1 MGSNSFRWEHCKRIH
16 IVLSRTV
23 RNVLWLLGILMV
35 LSACRGKNPPPPVRR
50 TLPKEILLPPT
61 RTIESA
67 PGLPKR
73 RRVTPS
79 VPAATPTPVLTP
91 TPTPTPV
98 PSMQRTRPA
107 ALPPQRIVVPAI
119 ELDAPVVPMRWHN
132 VVRNGQE
139 FTEWDIPDY
148 AAGFQIGSAL
158 PGQPGNTVIAGHH
171 NIKGRVFDRLWNLV
185 PGDSIYLYTAE
196 NVFHYVVEDM
206 FFLREL
212 GASPE
217 QRRQNAV
224 WIGPS
229 LDERL
234 TLVTCW
240 PPTGNAYRLIVI
252 AKPAQ
257 LVAAQHAAPG
267 R

>member
-1 MGSNSFRWEHCKRIH
+1 MGHVNLRRQRSRRFGPLGHVIRNALW
-16 IVLSRTV
+16 VLGLAA
-23 RNVLWLLGILMV
+23 VLT
-35 LSACRGKNPPPPVRR
+35 ACRGGKAPPVRR

-61 RTIESA
+61 RTVEVA
-67 PGLPKR
+67 
-73 RRVTPS
+73 TM
-79 VPAATPTPVLTP
+79 VPVRATATPVEIEETP
-91 TPTPTPV
+91 TAIPTPTPV
-98 PSMQRTRPA
+98 PRMKRARPA
-107 ALPPQRIVVPAI
+107 ALPPQRIVAPAI
-119 ELDAPVVPMRWHN
+119 ELDAPVVPMTWRN
-132 VVRNGQE
+132 VIRDGQE

-148 AAGFQIGSAL
+148 AAGFQIGSAF
-158 PGQPGNTVIAGHH
+158 PGQPGNTVISGHH
-171 NIKGRVFDRLWNLV
+171 NIKGRVFENLWNLV

-196 NVFHYVVEDM
+196 DVFHYVVEEM
-206 FFLREL
+206 FLLREL

-229 LDERL
+229 VDERL

-252 AKPAQ
+252 AKPAR
-257 LVAAQHAAPG
+257 LMAAQSSALS